1 MRKQYLFKLLVACC
15 FLGNISCGKPKQQQE
30 EKVEVTADFPLPY
43 NLNEPTER
51 YELPKKLREISGL
64 SYYKGTQ
71 LVAVNDE
78 EGVVYFFDYKSGK
91 IVNEI
96 SFGKAGDYEGI
107 EVVGDEI
114 FILKSNGKIKSFKV
128 EEAFEREI
136 DCTDPDVVEYEGLAY
151 DAKQNY
157 LLLAAKER
165 IKEVDDRKVI
175 YAYDLKKKTFFKSI
189 VIPENQV
196 AGDTKN
202 KDFRPSGIAIHP
214 KTGETFIV
222 ASVGKKLLVLA
233 SDGKKETLVNLDKE
247 LYYQPEGICFAP
259 NGDLFISSEGDKKDD
274 VKGYIL
280 RFAHK

>member
-1 MRKQYLFKLLVACC
+1 MTKRTFAQLLMACC
-15 FLGNISCGKPKQQQE
+15 LWGSISCGKPKKQQE
-30 EKVEVTADFPLPY
+30 EKAEIATGFLLPY
-43 NLNEPTER
+43 TLNTPTER
-51 YELPKKLREISGL
+51 YELPKKLREVSGL

-78 EGVVYFFDYKSGK
+78 EGIVYFFDYKLGK

-96 SFGKAGDYEGI
+96 TFGKDGDYEGI

-114 FILKSNGKIKSFKV
+114 FILKSNGKIKSFKA

-136 DCTDPDVVEYEGLAY
+136 DCTDPDVLEYEGLAY
-151 DAKQNY
+151 DAKQHY

-165 IKEVDDRKVI
+165 IKGIDDRKVI

-196 AGDTKN
+196 AGDTQN
-202 KDFRPSGIAIHP
+202 KDFRPSGIAMHP
-214 KTGETFIV
+214 NTGETFIV
-222 ASVGKKLLVLA
+222 ASKGKKLLVLA
-233 SDGKKETLVNLDKE
+233 SDGKKETLVNLDKD

-280 RFAHK
+280 RFAHQ